1 MSVCCAYSSSSFAI
15 KNDILVE
22 SVLFSLGIEIIMAK
36 SHITDP
42 TQIFLHLD
50 EHTLY
55 LLTTDYLSDKDLHHL
70 KQFIPEIFTEHK
82 FLEDRVKKYEA
93 ENPYVCRFCGDRSE
107 QYHTLKAHIGFSHRD
122 KIFSQ
127 KYLMMPI
134 SGKTM

>member
-15 KNDILVE
+15 KNYILIK
-22 SVLFSLGIEIIMAK
+22 SVFSLGIEIIMAK
-36 SHITDP
+36 SNITDP

-50 EHTLY
+50 EATLY

-70 KQFIPEIFTEHK
+70 KEFVPEIFTEHK
-82 FLEDRVKKYEA
+82 FLEDRVKKYEG
-93 ENPYVCRFCGDRSE
+93 ENPYVCRYCGERSE
-107 QYHTLKAHIGFSHRD
+107 EYHTLKAHIGFTHRHM
-122 KIFSQ
+122 IFSQ